1 MEKGLT
7 LNNFYQKTDRIKAMG
22 LRNIKERVKHLQ
34 ERLKIESSAGNGTM
48 IVVEIH
54 QQKNNL

>member
-7 LNNFYQKTDRIKAMG
+7 LNNFYQITDPIKVMG

-34 ERLKIESSAGNGTM
+34 ERLKIESSAEKGTI
-48 IVVEIH
+48 IVVEIY
-54 QQKNNL
+54 